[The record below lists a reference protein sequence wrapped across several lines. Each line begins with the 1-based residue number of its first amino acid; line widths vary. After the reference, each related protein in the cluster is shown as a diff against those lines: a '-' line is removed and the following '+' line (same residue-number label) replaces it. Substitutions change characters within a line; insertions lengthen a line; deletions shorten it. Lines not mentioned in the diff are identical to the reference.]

1 LSGAGIS
8 SSGIQVSLD
17 KSTVVKQTSL
27 TIGVLEPIGST
38 KPKFSEDV
46 NSKSINRV
54 EGSAV
59 TLVCPAQGSPMPAF
73 RLVNY
78 IWQKF

>member
-1 LSGAGIS
+1 MSGAGLS
-8 SSGIQVSLD
+8 SSSIQVSLD
-17 KSTVVKQTSL
+17 KSALVQVALFTFDF
-27 TIGVLEPIGST
+27 LEPIGST

-73 RLVNY
+73 RFVKCTRL
-78 IWQKF
+78 